1 MVDSVYKLATRKKK
15 LAAMVLLP
23 LIEFEFSIFSEESP
37 ILTQTKKNEKQFKS
51 VYQVCKSQ
59 GWASKMSTKGA
70 NLVFR
75 LNRDALE
82 EIYSIAGPFA
92 DPKKNEWSELLFER
106 RGKKGGFMADSKSTE
121 EKIEQFLRKK
131 NNWISMRELC
141 IKLRL
146 MPSTL
151 RESIRVLEK
160 KNLVVR
166 RREGRQIL
174 LKYVHRSPETSPG
187 KTAG

>member
-1 MVDSVYKLATRKKK
+1 MVDSVYVSAIKNKN
-15 LAAMVLLP
+15 LAAKILLP

-37 ILTQTKKNEKQFKS
+37 ILTQAEKNKKQFEA
-51 VYQVCKSQ
+51 VYQICKSH

-82 EIYSIAGPFA
+82 EIYSIAGQFA
-92 DPKKNEWSELLFER
+92 DPKKNEWSKLLSER

-121 EKIEQFLRKK
+121 EKIVQYLKK
-131 NNWISMRELC
+131 NKNWISMRELC
-141 IKLRL
+141 IALRL

-160 KNLVVR
+160 KGFVVR
-166 RREGRQIL
+166 KRDGRQIL
-174 LKYVHRSPETSPG
+174 LKYAHCSLETSPG

>member
-1 MVDSVYKLATRKKK
+1 MVDSVYISATKNKN
-15 LAAMVLLP
+15 LAAKILLP
-23 LIEFEFSIFSEESP
+23 LIEFEFSVFSEESP
-37 ILTQTKKNEKQFKS
+37 ILTQTEKNKKQFEA
-51 VYQVCKSQ
+51 VYQICKNH
-59 GWASKMSTKGA
+59 GWTSKMSTKGA

-92 DPKKNEWSELLFER
+92 DPKKNQWSELLFER

-121 EKIEQFLRKK
+121 EKIAQYLKK
-131 NNWISMRELC
+131 IRNWTSMRELC

-151 RESIRVLEK
+151 RESIRELEK
-160 KNLVVR
+160 KGLVVR
-166 RREGRQIL
+166 KRDGRQIL
-174 LKYVHRSPETSPG
+174 LKYVHCSTETSPG
-187 KTAG
+187 KTAE